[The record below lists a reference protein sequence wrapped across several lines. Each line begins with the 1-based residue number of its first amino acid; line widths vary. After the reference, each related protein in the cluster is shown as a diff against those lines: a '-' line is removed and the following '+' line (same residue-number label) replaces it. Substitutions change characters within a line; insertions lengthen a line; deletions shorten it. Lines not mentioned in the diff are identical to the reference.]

1 MVNLQSLLGYK
12 LIIIIIMSNLKKTTQ
27 STINALIKKGQKD
40 KAKQIKTDIEA
51 MYGIKGLRLPKV

>member
-1 MVNLQSLLGYK
+1 
-12 LIIIIIMSNLKKTTQ
+12 MSNLKKTTQ

-51 MYGIKGLRLPKV
+51 MYGIKGLKLPKV